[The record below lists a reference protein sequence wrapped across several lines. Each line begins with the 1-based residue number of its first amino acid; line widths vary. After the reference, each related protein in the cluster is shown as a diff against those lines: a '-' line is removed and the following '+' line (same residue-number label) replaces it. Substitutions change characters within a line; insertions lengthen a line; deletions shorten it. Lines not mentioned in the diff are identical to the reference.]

1 MDRSVPERWEDWSD
15 KGFGYLD
22 EEEEPAPDGRMSPE
36 QQAKIFKWFWLIALV
51 MMLAGFGL
59 MVMLLLGNNLFE

>member
-1 MDRSVPERWEDWSD
+1 MPERWDDWSD

-22 EEEEPAPDGRMSPE
+22 EEEEVPEGKLTPE
-36 QQAKIFKWFWLIALV
+36 QRTFIFRWFWLIALV

-59 MVMLLLGNNLFE
+59 MIMLLLGDNPFP